1 MGTISSGIGLISG
14 LDINALVEQLMSIE
28 SRPRQLLATRIGK
41 IDAQRT
47 ALLDLS
53 ARVSGL
59 LSKLTALKTPSAFNA
74 RNVSSTAPD
83 VLGVSGGAGAAV
95 GSYNFIVRSL
105 ASTQQMVSRGF
116 DSASA
121 ALGSGILSF
130 ESAAARVNSSTR
142 LDVLN
147 GYAGVARGSFKLTD
161 GQNRTAT
168 VNIADAVTLSEV
180 VERINAAGLN
190 IEASVHD
197 DRLELRERSGGAI
210 RIEEVNGG
218 RTAADL
224 GFAPGNTYD
233 GNGALDGRTLMHL
246 SDGTPLSALNDGN
259 GVRRARAG
267 GDFVINGMTVDLSNL
282 LSETTRIERL
292 NHGAGADLGRI
303 RITTYDSEGSQTP
316 VEVDLTGLTTIGE
329 IRTAIEAAV
338 PGVSVTRTGSS
349 LTVSYTDS
357 STERRLKI
365 EDLTGSAAKDLG
377 INGDSEVGRI
387 RGRDVLKVER
397 VGDVLAAI
405 NFADANDGSISASLD
420 GTRIVID
427 AGGEEVDLSAV
438 AGSGALFDLGLQEE
452 TYSGQ
457 ARGGRVLGSLDSV
470 LLKTLN
476 GGRGFAAGTVQINAG
491 GASATVDLSQAESL
505 RDVVD
510 LINEASA
517 ANNLQIEAGY
527 DATGTRLTL
536 NSIDGVSQVSLT
548 DVSGTFAADL
558 GLTQPAASLRSVNL
572 QRQYISETT
581 KLSTLN
587 NGRGVTLGKLRVT
600 DSNGLVHSIDLTTAV
615 DDTLGSVIRE
625 INESEAGIRA
635 RINDTG
641 DGIVIEDTAGGS
653 LPVRIEEDGGTAAR
667 GLNILGES
675 GDGRIDGSW
684 EVKVDISG
692 SDTLEDV
699 VQRINDRGQLVSAS
713 ILNDGTGVRP
723 YRLSLTSTAQGAA
736 GEVIIDGGTT
746 GLDFSTLNR
755 AADARVLLG
764 NDPNSGILITSASN
778 TLTDV
783 IPGLTINLN
792 SVSDEPVT
800 VNVTEDL
807 DSTVASLGGVVTS
820 FNALV
825 DRIQELSKYNPE
837 TQERG
842 ILLGDRTLRT
852 LESRVYR
859 LFTGRVPDAPG
870 GMQRLSEIGIKL
882 EEGKLSFDEEKF
894 RQVLEESPQAVVEFF
909 TNEEN
914 GLAVWMQEE
923 LEAITEE
930 EGLIPRRNDALG
942 DQKELLADRI
952 EQLDVLLA
960 RKRSRLMAQFLAME
974 RALAELQSQQS
985 ALGQLAALAGGA
997 GGV

>member
-116 DSASA
+116 ESASA

-130 ESAAARVNSSTR
+130 ESAAARVNASTR

-180 VERINAAGLN
+180 VERINAVGLN

-233 GNGALDGRTLMHL
+233 GSGALDGRTLMHL

-338 PGVSVTRTGSS
+338 PGVSVIRTGSS

-405 NFADANDGSISASLD
+405 NFADTNDGSISASLD

-457 ARGGRVLGSLDSV
+457 ARGGRILGSLDSV

-476 GGRGFAAGTVQINAG
+476 GGRGFAAGTVQITAG

-536 NSIDGVSQVSLT
+536 NSIDGVSQVSLS

-600 DSNGLVHSIDLTTAV
+600 DSNGLVHSIDLTTTV
-615 DDTLGSVIRE
+615 GDTLGAVIRE
-625 INESEAGIRA
+625 INESEAGVHA

-641 DGIVIEDTAGGS
+641 DGIVIEDTAGGA
-653 LPVRIEEDGGTAAR
+653 LPFKIEEDGGTAAR

-675 GDGRIDGSW
+675 RDGRIDGSW

-699 VQRINDRGQLVSAS
+699 VRRINDRGQLVSAS

-800 VNVTEDL
+800 VNVTENL
-807 DSTVASLGGVVTS
+807 DSTVTSLGGVVTS

-825 DRIQELSKYNPE
+825 DRIKELSKYNPE

-852 LESRVYR
+852 LESRIYR

-960 RKRSRLMAQFLAME
+960 RKRSRLMSQFLAME